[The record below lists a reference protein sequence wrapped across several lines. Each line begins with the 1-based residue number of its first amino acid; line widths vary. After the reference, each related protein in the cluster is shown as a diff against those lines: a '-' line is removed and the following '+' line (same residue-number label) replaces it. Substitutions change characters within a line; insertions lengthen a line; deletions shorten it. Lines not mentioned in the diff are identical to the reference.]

1 MINNVKQ
8 TVWQEQTSQA
18 RVRKCSQP
26 RSRSSLQVGVGLLV
40 PEDLRPLPQHLRAA
54 FFRIDALFFLLTV
67 NPPLL
72 RALRVLTINGAQ
84 QPRAAEA
91 LPSKS
96 RVSDKI
102 LGMQCWCRARGLRCR
117 LRSRGCS
124 GWSTASSPHTSTSH
138 STPSCAPPNPPLRCA
153 SLSVSPCS
161 CRAPAG
167 APSASGPS
175 SAPVQHRRGGG

>member
-1 MINNVKQ
+1 MVSFTLFIWGCND
-8 TVWQEQTSQA
+8 W
-18 RVRKCSQP
+18 
-26 RSRSSLQVGVGLLV
+26 LV

-96 RVSDKI
+96 RVT
-102 LGMQCWCRARGLRCR
+102 W
-117 LRSRGCS
+117 
-124 GWSTASSPHTSTSH
+124 WSL
-138 STPSCAPPNPPLRCA
+138 N
-153 SLSVSPCS
+153 
-161 CRAPAG
+161 
-167 APSASGPS
+167 
-175 SAPVQHRRGGG
+175 